1 MTLPAIDV
9 KIWLSDEL
17 HYLER
22 VQYSFFTM
30 LGDIGGFNG
39 AIIIFPSYLMSWY
52 AERMFN
58 ASIYEEMPV
67 KK

>member
-1 MTLPAIDV
+1 
-9 KIWLSDEL
+9 
-17 HYLER
+17 
-22 VQYSFFTM
+22 M

-67 KK
+67 KKQRSKKRGKDNRTDVDMEGSYF

>member
-1 MTLPAIDV
+1 
-9 KIWLSDEL
+9 
-17 HYLER
+17 
-22 VQYSFFTM
+22 M

-52 AERMFN
+52 AKRMFN

-67 KK
+67 KKQRSKKRGKDNRTDVDMEGSYF